1 MKTNINNLEAHLLKY
16 LEYLVEGKEEE
27 IIITTT
33 SGPFAKITLIDPPI
47 SKRIGAA
54 KEEMEDF
61 DISLED
67 FNNLKLDSFDL

>member
-33 SGPFAKITLIDPPI
+33 SGPFAKNY
-47 SKRIGAA
+47 
-54 KEEMEDF
+54 F
-61 DISLED
+61 D
-67 FNNLKLDSFDL
+67 